1 MSGLFYLNLFGLREG
16 REVNETFKESSSSKR
31 LETSEAECF
40 GPVGTLAVRNPSQ
53 CSCAVL
59 NFTAN
64 LKPFYKTVES
74 CLELFF
80 QLPLSIILTFGN
92 QVVTICTTCFNNQ

>member
-1 MSGLFYLNLFGLREG
+1 MKH
-16 REVNETFKESSSSKR
+16 FKESSSYKR
-31 LETSEAECF
+31 LKTSEAECF

-53 CSCAVL
+53 CSRTVL

-64 LKPFYKTVES
+64 LKTFSKTVES

-80 QLPLSIILTFGN
+80 SVAFKHYSNIWKPSGN
-92 QVVTICTTCFNNQ
+92 YMHHLL